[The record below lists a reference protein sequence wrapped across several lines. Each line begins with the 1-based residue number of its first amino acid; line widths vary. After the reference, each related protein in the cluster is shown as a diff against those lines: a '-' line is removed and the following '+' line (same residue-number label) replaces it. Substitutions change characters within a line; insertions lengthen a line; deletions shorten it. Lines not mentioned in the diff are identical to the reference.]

1 VIAQRCPPL
10 SRSIFFQ
17 KGLNGLRWTT
27 GCPVTDPDAGCGED
41 MLLWLVLNTRRR
53 ACQDL
58 GRGWRSASQ
67 ALGLLAT
74 SIQCRRDPHCNTRA
88 KPPALSPC
96 LARSHSP
103 GYGVSEAAWA
113 CMLQSSRASSWS
125 VATAYAELLVVMR
138 LPSPPTCILEH
149 LEWAA
154 TLLRNFPPTFHNRLT
169 GQRPASFDL
178 IGKHC
183 SNSDLIPARCFSTL
197 WLEYEMSNVVFRDIN
212 LTMCDIP
219 PRPALPRLAPTTKM
233 DVFPVPEAHGRPP
246 DRIIHHR
253 LNPSRRSP
261 VTSRRS
267 RPPSAS

>member
-1 VIAQRCPPL
+1 MPNPIPQ
-10 SRSIFFQ
+10 SRVF
-17 KGLNGLRWTT
+17 
-27 GCPVTDPDAGCGED
+27 
-41 MLLWLVLNTRRR
+41 
-53 ACQDL
+53 
-58 GRGWRSASQ
+58 
-67 ALGLLAT
+67 
-74 SIQCRRDPHCNTRA
+74 
-88 KPPALSPC
+88 
-96 LARSHSP
+96 
-103 GYGVSEAAWA
+103 SEAAWA
-113 CMLQSSRASSWS
+113 CMLQSSRATSWS
-125 VATAYAELLVVMR
+125 VATAPAGLLVVMCP
-138 LPSPPTCILEH
+138 PSPPTCILEH